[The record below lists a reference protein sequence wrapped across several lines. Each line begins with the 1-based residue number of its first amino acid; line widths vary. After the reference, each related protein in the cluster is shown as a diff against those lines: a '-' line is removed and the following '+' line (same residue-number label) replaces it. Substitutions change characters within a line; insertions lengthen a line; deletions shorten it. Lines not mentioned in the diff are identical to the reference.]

1 MTVSST
7 TTKNSYSGN
16 GSTTTFAYGFKI
28 FANTDLTVILRAATG
43 VETVQTLTTHYTV
56 SNVGVD
62 TGGNVVFGSAPASG
76 VTVVIRRNMALTQ
89 STDYVANDPFPAATH
104 EDALDRLTFI
114 SQQMQ
119 EESDRSIKLSRTN
132 TMTSTEFTTSATDR
146 ANKVLS
152 FDGSGELAVTQE
164 LGTYKG
170 TDATVTTEAY
180 VVRDII
186 KSTTAAQLNNV
197 YICVADSVIGDSLTD
212 TDHFELLVDAVSA
225 ATSATNAANSAS
237 AASTSESNAATSAS
251 TATTQAS
258 NASTSASTA
267 STQATN
273 AANSATAASNAQAA
287 AEAALDTFDDRFLG
301 AKASD
306 PTVDNDGNALLDGA
320 LYFDTTNDIMKVYD
334 LTNTTWRQL
343 TLTSANQTNVN
354 TVAGQIS
361 PTNNIA
367 TVAGADSNITA
378 VAGSIANVNT
388 AASNI
393 ANINSVAGNES
404 NINSAV
410 SNESNINA
418 VVSNASNIN
427 SVAGNATNINSV
439 AGSIT
444 NVNTVATN
452 LASVNNFADVYR
464 IDSSAPTTSLDVGD
478 LYFDTT
484 SDILKV
490 YGASG
495 WQSAGSSVNGTS
507 QRYHYD
513 IGGAVTS
520 VTGSDANGNTLAY
533 DAGYVDVYVNGVRMS
548 TADVTVTSGD
558 TVTFAEALASG
569 DEVDIVAYG
578 TFAVA
583 SLNADNLD
591 SGTVP
596 TARVAGAYTGITSV
610 GTLTGFTSTGID
622 DNATSTAITIDSSEN
637 VGIGTASPSSSW
649 VSANNLV
656 ISDTSS
662 DGGMAIISSTSGN
675 GNIMFSDAT
684 AGAFSDARGLISY
697 LHASDAMRFM
707 TANTERM
714 RIDSSGNVSIG
725 KSVPLSKLDVTGGF
739 ITVSKDANTAGRIGA
754 SEYITGSTDNDLIVQ
769 ATGSAITRFYQSG
782 VNSLNIDSSG
792 NVGIGTSS
800 PSAKIHVAG
809 SGQQGIGIGSTNAGG
824 AYLYLDGDSNGD
836 LAGSD
841 YSFIGHDTAGRL
853 DIHQNSPSGTNQVRI
868 FAAGTE
874 RMRISTNILIGTT
887 DNSPAEGTGAGTRIG
902 TNGGC
907 QFSTSG
913 IETARMNRTGDGNIL
928 VFAESGSVE
937 GAIAVSGTTVSL
949 NGGHL
954 SRWSRLLDNS
964 KDTSFVKGT
973 VMTNLDEMVEW
984 GDEDNE
990 QLNKM
995 AVSSV
1000 EGDAN
1005 VAGVFVSWDN
1015 DDDWNDMNVAM
1026 TGDMVIRI
1034 AQGVTVARGDLLMSA
1049 GDGTAK
1055 TQDDDIVRS
1064 KTIAK
1069 VTSTN
1074 VSHTYDDGTYL
1085 VPCVLMAC

>member
-7 TTKNSYSGN
+7 TTKNSYSGD
-16 GSTTTFAYGFKI
+16 GSTTTFAYAFKI
-28 FANTDLTVILRAATG
+28 FADADLTVILRSAAGT
-43 VETVQTLTTHYTV
+43 ETVQTLTTNYSVT
-56 SNVGVD
+56 NAGNAN
-62 TGGNVVFGSAPASG
+62 GGNVVFVTAPASG
-76 VTVVIRRNMALTQ
+76 VTVVIRRNIALTQ
-89 STDYVANDPFPAATH
+89 STDYVANDPFPAETH

-114 SQQMQ
+114 NQQMQ
-119 EESDRSIKLSRTN
+119 EEVNRSIKLSRTN
-132 TMTSTEFTTSATDR
+132 TMTSTEFTVGATDR
-146 ANKVLS
+146 ANKVLA
-152 FDGSGELAVTQE
+152 FDGNGELSVTQE

-197 YICVADSVIGDSLTD
+197 YICVADAVIGDSLTD

-237 AASTSESNAATSAS
+237 AASTSATNASNSAS

-427 SVAGNATNINSV
+427 SVAGNSTNINSV

-464 IDSSAPTTSLDVGD
+464 IASSAPTSSLDIGD

-484 SDILKV
+484 SDTLKV

-495 WQSAGSSVNGTS
+495 WQSAGSSINGTS

-513 IGGAVTS
+513 ITGTPTS
-520 VTGSDANGNTLAY
+520 VTGADANGNTLSY

-558 TVTFAEALASG
+558 TVTFASALANG
-569 DEVDIVAYG
+569 DEVDIVGYG

-596 TARVAGAYTGITSV
+596 DARITGAYTGITN
-610 GTLTGFTSTGID
+610 LTMSGDLTVDTSTLHV
-622 DNATSTAITIDSSEN
+622 DSSN
-637 VGIGTASPSSSW
+637 NKVGIGT
-649 VSANNLV
+649 
-656 ISDTSS
+656 T
-662 DGGMAIISSTSGN
+662 
-675 GNIMFSDAT
+675 
-684 AGAFSDARGLISY
+684 
-697 LHASDAMRFM
+697 
-707 TANTERM
+707 
-714 RIDSSGNVSIG
+714 
-725 KSVPLSKLDVTGGF
+725 VP
-739 ITVSKDANTAGRIGA
+739 I
-754 SEYITGSTDNDLIVQ
+754 
-769 ATGSAITRFYQSG
+769 
-782 VNSLNIDSSG
+782 
-792 NVGIGTSS
+792 
-800 PSAKIHVAG
+800 
-809 SGQQGIGIGSTNAGG
+809 
-824 AYLYLDGDSNGD
+824 
-836 LAGSD
+836 
-841 YSFIGHDTAGRL
+841 
-853 DIHQNSPSGTNQVRI
+853 
-868 FAAGTE
+868 
-874 RMRISTNILIGTT
+874 
-887 DNSPAEGTGAGTRIG
+887 
-902 TNGGC
+902 
-907 QFSTSG
+907 
-913 IETARMNRTGDGNIL
+913 
-928 VFAESGSVE
+928 
-937 GAIAVSGTTVSL
+937 
-949 NGGHL
+949 
-954 SRWSRLLDNS
+954 
-964 KDTSFVKGT
+964 
-973 VMTNLDEMVEW
+973 
-984 GDEDNE
+984 
-990 QLNKM
+990 
-995 AVSSV
+995 
-1000 EGDAN
+1000 
-1005 VAGVFVSWDN
+1005 
-1015 DDDWNDMNVAM
+1015 
-1026 TGDMVIRI
+1026 
-1034 AQGVTVARGDLLMSA
+1034 
-1049 GDGTAK
+1049 
-1055 TQDDDIVRS
+1055 
-1064 KTIAK
+1064 
-1069 VTSTN
+1069 
-1074 VSHTYDDGTYL
+1074 
-1085 VPCVLMAC
+1085 